1 MKYNKL
7 FFSIFLIIIL
17 LFVISLNNNSYASG
31 PNEEWAL
38 IAFYGDEED
47 YYIYDD
53 GDINNSALEG
63 VTYDLETNTLT
74 LANLKT
80 ANRLIV
86 EDMGDDFKINL
97 IGDNEVAYL
106 VSRSDYD
113 FGCNLHFTGYGSL
126 TANKDRSDATAIN
139 VFNGKIIVDDSVTLK
154 LYVAET
160 MENWDNYEPSA
171 LYVRNT
177 TESEE
182 DSIILKNGDKLTI
195 DNSRMYD
202 DILEEV
208 KGLGFLE
215 KVNEGSTT
223 YKILE
228 KNGEKYAMRRFGDGY
243 YLVENGYVRYDEVND
258 ETFIDFSTVE
268 HDELYY
274 TLEEL
279 EAAGYTDTGEEFSSD
294 KFLIY
299 PYDKSKGGK
308 FKLVKDKDNVEHAV
322 YYYTYYSTPLYYAY
336 DITDQKITLENG
348 ETYTILK
355 RNKEI
360 NLDDLT
366 DVTRREYRDDYEHIV
381 HSDSLII
388 LPTNYEV
395 LEGANKTF
403 IVGKDKVT
411 FKIDA
416 DYSYFE
422 EGGKVYIDGKEIEE
436 FTSKS
441 GSTIITI
448 SDEYIASLDQGE
460 HTIKVAFNNGASA
473 TAKFT
478 LEKEKAAEEEKI
490 EDEEKAEN
498 KTAESVAK
506 KEDKNATKNPK
517 TGDNIDIWIGLAI
530 ISFFGIVVTK
540 RFLRK

>member
-1 MKYNKL
+1 
-7 FFSIFLIIIL
+7 
-17 LFVISLNNNSYASG
+17 
-31 PNEEWAL
+31 
-38 IAFYGDEED
+38 
-47 YYIYDD
+47 
-53 GDINNSALEG
+53 
-63 VTYDLETNTLT
+63 
-74 LANLKT
+74 
-80 ANRLIV
+80 
-86 EDMGDDFKINL
+86 MGDDFKINL
-97 IGDNEVAYL
+97 IGENEIAYL
-106 VSRSDYD
+106 DVRSDYD

-126 TANKDRSDATAIN
+126 TANKDRKGASAID

-154 LYVAET
+154 LYVAES

-177 TESEE
+177 VESEE
-182 DSIILKNGDKLTI
+182 ESIILKNGDKLTI

-208 KGLGFLE
+208 KGFGFLE

-366 DVTRREYRDDYEHIV
+366 DVTRREYRDDYEHCV
-381 HSDSLII
+381 HSSTLII

-395 LEGANKTF
+395 IDGANKTF
-403 IVGKDKVT
+403 KVGKDKVT
-411 FKIDA
+411 FEINA

-422 EGGKVYIDGKEIEE
+422 EGGKVYIDGKEIDE
-436 FTSKS
+436 FTSKA
-441 GSTIITI
+441 GSTIITV
-448 SDEYIASLDQGE
+448 SDEYIASLEEGE
-460 HTIKVAFNNGASA
+460 HTLKVAFNNGANA

-478 LEKEKAAEEEKI
+478 IEKEKAAEEKI
-490 EDEEKAEN
+490 EEEEEKEKTEN
-498 KTAESVAK
+498 KTVESVAE
-506 KEDKNATKNPK
+506 KENKDVINNPK
-517 TGDNIDIWIGLAI
+517 TGDNIIVWISIMIVSILGV
-530 ISFFGIVVTK
+530 VVTIIFK
-540 RFLRK
+540 RKEK